1 MRDLSRWVDY
11 EIAPKDVTGAIK
23 DRQQAI
29 AAKASRDNFR
39 KPTDEADLRRWL
51 QNMIWFHRYTQPEVS
66 AATGLSATE
75 IAAAQKKFNIRLDN
89 RCRPISPGCLQI
101 VISKLSFVHR

>member
-1 MRDLSRWVDY
+1 MKYLAVEKFTVIAMRDLSRWVDD
-11 EIAPKDVTGAIK
+11 ELAPRDATGAIK

-51 QNMIWFHRYTQPEVS
+51 ENMVWFHRYTQAEVS
-66 AATGLSATE
+66 AATGLSA
-75 IAAAQKKFNIRLDN
+75 AGD
-89 RCRPISPGCLQI
+89 G
-101 VISKLSFVHR
+101 HRRR